1 MRNLQVIV
9 ITLFLVLAVSFS
21 VVFAYDRLA
30 EDHTPPMIYC
40 DGEPLYVSVS
50 ATDKELCSGLT
61 ARDDRDGDLTER
73 IIVRRVSQLTGP
85 NTATAYYAVFDSASN
100 FCTYTR
106 TVYYTDYRKPRF
118 SLSQP
123 LIYNVNSVIS
133 LEGRLTAYDVLD
145 GDISSRIRV
154 GTSSLTNAAPGE
166 YPLTVQV
173 INSTGDISIVN
184 LKVMIENITAQ
195 HPVIRLSEYLIYAD
209 LDTPLETEDLRSYIV
224 SARETANGAKV
235 DPADIRIDGEVD
247 TSKRGDYDVR
257 FSYTNP
263 KSGLTYTVILTVVVE

>member
-9 ITLFLVLAVSFS
+9 ISLFLALSVAFS
-21 VVFAYDRLA
+21 VVFAYDRFA
-30 EDHTPPMIYC
+30 EDHTPPTIYC

-50 ATDKELCSGLT
+50 ATDKELCGGLT

-100 FCTYTR
+100 YCTYTR

-133 LEGRLTAYDVLD
+133 LEDRLTAYDVLD

-154 GTSSLTNAAPGE
+154 GTSSLTNATLGE
-166 YPLTVQV
+166 YPITVQV

-184 LKVMIENITAQ
+184 LKVMIENITAR
-195 HPVIRLSEYLIYAD
+195 HPVIRLSEYLIYVD
-209 LDTPLETEDLRSYIV
+209 LDTPLDTQALRSYIV
-224 SARETANGAKV
+224 SARETSNGAKV
-235 DPADIRIDGEVD
+235 DPADVQITGEVD
-247 TSKRGDYDVR
+247 TSKRGNYDVR
-257 FSYTNP
+257 FSYTNS
-263 KSGLTYTVILTVVVE
+263 KTDLTYTVILTVVVE

>member
-9 ITLFLVLAVSFS
+9 ISLFLALSVAFS
-21 VVFAYDRLA
+21 VVFAYDRFA
-30 EDHTPPMIYC
+30 EDHTPPTIYC

-100 FCTYTR
+100 YCTYTR

-133 LEGRLTAYDVLD
+133 LEDRLTAYDVLD

-154 GTSSLTNAAPGE
+154 GTSSLTNATLGE
-166 YPLTVQV
+166 YPITVQV

-184 LKVMIENITAQ
+184 LKVMIENITAR
-195 HPVIRLSEYLIYAD
+195 HPVIRLSEYLIYVD
-209 LDTPLETEDLRSYIV
+209 LDTPLDTQTLRSYIV
-224 SARETANGAKV
+224 SARETSNGAKV
-235 DPADIRIDGEVD
+235 DPADVQITGEVD
-247 TSKRGDYDVR
+247 TSKRGNYDVR
-257 FSYTNP
+257 FSYTNS
-263 KSGLTYTVILTVVVE
+263 KTDLTYTVILTVVVE